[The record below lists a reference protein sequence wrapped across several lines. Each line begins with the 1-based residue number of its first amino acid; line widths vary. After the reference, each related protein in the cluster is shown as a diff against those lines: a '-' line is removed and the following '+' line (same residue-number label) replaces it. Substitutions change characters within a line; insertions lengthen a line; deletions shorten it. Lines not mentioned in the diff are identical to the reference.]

1 MKQSLR
7 VGCLLLLAAIIAS
20 VASAQSPR
28 ADIAWLA
35 GGHISPISSVAYS
48 PDGTALASS
57 GYFGDTLKLW
67 NASDGRM
74 VRTFGN
80 TVGSSFIFGPMVPIT
95 FLPDGHTII
104 AIGEG
109 AAIGVWN
116 VADGR
121 LLRTINVTGSDLAL
135 SHDGTLIAVAANNVI
150 KLVRFSDGVVV
161 RSIAWPSDMVQRV
174 AFSPDDMAVAG
185 GDRAGTLRTFRVSDG
200 GSLLSFPAHS
210 GNITTLRYS
219 IDGARIAS
227 SSVDHTVKLWGSS
240 SGQLMG
246 TLSGHGDSVNT
257 IALSPDGALL
267 ASGSQDNTVKLWSMP
282 GGTPLGT
289 LNQPS
294 PVNSLGFNASSNKLA
309 VAIRD
314 ELREWDVPNQ
324 TLVRNLARASN
335 PISGTVF
342 TPDNSKVVSGSYDG
356 RVSVHDVETGAL
368 LRQVIPGGNVFAV
381 AASADLIAA
390 AINVPNVIKLY
401 RLSDGALMRTLEPAG
416 TQLYTYSATFSPDGA
431 TLATGHFQS
440 LVRVWNVADGALI
453 RILGPG
459 GASGS
464 VNALAYTPDGSQLVT
479 AWSDGFVRVWDNQGN
494 LIRSMGPAGQPLS
507 TVAISADNQ
516 FALAGGES
524 GLLQL
529 WRIDTGASVYSF
541 TGGTRVTEA
550 RFTPSGFA
558 FYAGHSDSSLFG
570 ISTLRI
576 YRTSDHALLETYN
589 LETGGFGSNPSGP
602 LALDVSAD
610 GKHLSYGRDD
620 ATVAMAY
627 NTLIAAPSS
636 ATLFAGNLVHGSF
649 QDLLMADDTAFV
661 ARPLSLAGSVQI
673 DISAHSPLP
682 DPTSLSFQIV
692 ASAAAFGLR
701 QEVWMWNAQSGAL
714 ELVDTHTTTTRDQ
727 TVRVDLGPNFSR
739 FIDASGNV
747 MARMKWS
754 GSGLMPS
761 GARIWQVNVNQ
772 AVWAAGL

>member
-1 MKQSLR
+1 MKKSLR
-7 VGCLLLLAAIIAS
+7 VGWLLLLAVLAAS
-20 VASAQSPR
+20 IASAQSPR
-28 ADIAWLA
+28 ADISWLA
-35 GGHISPISSVAYS
+35 GGHISPIASVAYS

-67 NASDGRM
+67 NPADGRM

-95 FLPDGHTII
+95 FLPDGRTII
-104 AIGEG
+104 ALGEG
-109 AAIGVWN
+109 ASIGVWN

-121 LLRTINVTGSDLAL
+121 LLRTISVSGSDLAL
-135 SHDGTLIAVAANNVI
+135 SRDGTLIAVAANNVI

-161 RSIAWPSDMVQRV
+161 RSITWPSDMVQSV
-174 AFSPDDMAVAG
+174 AFSPDGTVVAG

-200 GSLLSFPAHS
+200 GPLLSFQAHS
-210 GNITTLRYS
+210 GDITALRYS
-219 IDGARIAS
+219 IDGSRIAS
-227 SSVDHTVKLWGSS
+227 SSADHTVKLWGSS

-246 TLSGHGDSVNT
+246 TLSGHANAVNT
-257 IALSPDGALL
+257 IAFSPDGTLL

-282 GGTPLGT
+282 GGVLMGT

-294 PVNSLGFNASSNKLA
+294 PVSSLGFNATSNKLA

-314 ELREWDVPNQ
+314 ELREWDVPSQ

-342 TPDNSKVVSGSYDG
+342 TPDSTKVVSGSYDG
-356 RVSVHDVETGAL
+356 KVSVHDVETGTL
-368 LRQVIPGGNVFAV
+368 LRQLIPGGNIFAV
-381 AASADLIAA
+381 ATSADVIAA
-390 AINVPNVIKLY
+390 ASNIPNVIKLY
-401 RLSDGALMRTLEPAG
+401 RLSDGALLRTLEPAG
-416 TQLYTYSATFSPDGA
+416 TQPYTYSVAFSPDGA

-440 LVRVWNVADGALI
+440 LVRLWNVADGALV
-453 RILGPG
+453 RTFGPG

-464 VNALAYTPDGSQLVT
+464 VNALAYTSDGSLLVT
-479 AWSDGFVRVWDNQGN
+479 AWSDGFVRVFDSQGN
-494 LIRSMGPAGQPLS
+494 LVRSMGPAGQALS

-541 TGGTRVTEA
+541 TGGARVTEA

-558 FYAGHSDSSLFG
+558 FYAGRSDSSLFG
-570 ISTLRI
+570 ISTLRV

-610 GKHLSYGRDD
+610 GKRLTYGRDD

-627 NTLIAAPSS
+627 NTLIAAPTS
-636 ATLFAGNLVHGSF
+636 ATLFAGNLVGGSF
-649 QDLLMADDTAFV
+649 QDLLMTDDKALV
-661 ARPLSLAGSVQI
+661 ARPPSLAGSVQI

-682 DPTSLSFQIV
+682 NPTSLSFQIV
-692 ASAAAFGLR
+692 ASAAASGLR
-701 QEVWMWNAQSGAL
+701 QEIWMQNVQSGAL
-714 ELVDTHTTTTRDQ
+714 ELVDTHTATIRDQ

-747 MARMKWS
+747 TARVKWS
-754 GSGLMPS
+754 GFGLMPA
-761 GARIWQVNVNQ
+761 GARLWQVSVNQ
-772 AVWAAGL
+772 AVWATGL